1 MLLSLFTLLKF
12 NFRCRIHP
20 TITFGIIM
28 KKAITLFFILIGL
41 TSCDPAALEGI
52 MSGIPSTTSA
62 PLSNAEII
70 QGLKEALTVGAK
82 NAVAFTSKEN
92 GFLNNCLI
100 RIPFPA
106 EAQKVKD
113 KALQLGLNNQVN
125 KFETNLNHAAE
136 LASKEA
142 AQVFVNAIMNMSIQD
157 GFNILHGDST
167 AATSFLKQNT
177 TTELTQKFSPI
188 VQKAIDEVQLTSYWQ
203 PLASAYN
210 TATVLTGGQ
219 AVNPDLNAYVTQKAL
234 DGLFYYV
241 ADEEKKIRS
250 NPAARV
256 SDILRK
262 VFGSLDK

>member
-1 MLLSLFTLLKF
+1 MLETINVIGYIRSMIQKRIIAIMLVLSTM
-12 NFRCRIHP
+12 
-20 TITFGIIM
+20 T
-28 KKAITLFFILIGL
+28 A
-41 TSCDPAALEGI
+41 CDPAALEGI

-62 PLSNAEII
+62 PLSNAEIV
-70 QGLKEALTVGAK
+70 QGLREALKVGAT
-82 NAVAFTSKEN
+82 NAVSFTSKEG
-92 GFLNNCLI
+92 GFLNNSLI

-113 KALQLGLNNQVN
+113 KALQLGLNNQVD
-125 KFETNLNHAAE
+125 KFESNLNRAAE
-136 LASKEA
+136 IASKEA

-167 AATSFLKQNT
+167 AATSFLKKNT

-188 VQKAIDEVQLTSYWQ
+188 VQNAIDEVQLTSYWQ
-203 PLASAYN
+203 PLANAYN
-210 TATVLTGGQ
+210 TATILTGGQ

-241 ADEEKKIRS
+241 AYEEKKIRK